1 MQTEHLI
8 TMANQIGDFFKAFPD
23 QQQAKKDIAQ
33 HLQRFWA
40 KSMREQI
47 VAYIHQGGEALLP
60 IVKAA
65 IVEYIDIP
73 QHQS

>member
-1 MQTEHLI
+1 MQIEHLV

-23 QQQAKKDIAQ
+23 QTQAKKDIAQ
-33 HLQRFWA
+33 HLQKFWA
-40 KSMREQI
+40 KSMRDQI
-47 VAYIHQGGEALLP
+47 VAYIHQGGDTLLP

>member
-1 MQTEHLI
+1 MQIEHLI

-40 KSMREQI
+40 KSMRDQI
-47 VAYIHQGGEALLP
+47 AEYINQGGDALLP

-65 IVEYIDIP
+65 IVEYIHIT
-73 QHQS
+73 QHET

>member
-1 MQTEHLI
+1 MQIEHLI

-23 QQQAKKDIAQ
+23 QAQAKKDIAQ

-40 KSMREQI
+40 KSMRDQI
-47 VAYIHQGGEALLP
+47 VAYVNQGGEALLP
-60 IVKAA
+60 VVKAA
-65 IVEYIDIP
+65 IIEYIDIP

>member
-47 VAYIHQGGEALLP
+47 VTYIHEGGEALLP

-65 IVEYIDIP
+65 IVEYMDIP
-73 QHQS
+73 QHEN

>member
-23 QQQAKKDIAQ
+23 QTQAKKDIAQ

-40 KSMREQI
+40 KSMRDQI
-47 VAYIHQGGEALLP
+47 VAYIHHGGDALLP

-65 IVEYIDIP
+65 ITEYIDIP
-73 QHQS
+73 QHQV